1 MIFLIFLVRVAPHLL
16 KVNIFLEKMHKLLI
30 ANRGEIACRIIKT
43 CRKMGIKTVAVYSDA
58 DTNSLFV
65 QMSDEAVNIGPS
77 PSSQSYLNVTKILE
91 AVKKT
96 GATMVHPGY
105 GFLSENRKF
114 AEALDKAGVIF
125 VGPSTYSIEMMGDKI
140 ESKKIAIAAGVSTVP
155 GHMGVIKDPHEAID
169 IAKKIGFPVM
179 VKASAG
185 GGGKGMRIVWKA
197 EEMEEAFI
205 SASNEA
211 RNSFSDDRVFIEKFI
226 EDPRHIEIQV
236 LADKYGNIVCL
247 GEREC
252 SIQRNNQKVIEEAP
266 SPFIDEKTRA
276 KMYEQSKALA
286 ATVKYFSA
294 GTIEYIMD
302 KNKNFYFLEMNTRLQ
317 VEHPV
322 TELVTGFDIVAL
334 MIKIALGEKL
344 PFKQED
350 VRLNG
355 WAMES
360 RIYAED
366 PSRGFLPSSGR
377 INLYMEPE
385 ESENVRVDTGVY
397 EGGEVSMF
405 YDAMIAKLCSYGKNR
420 DEAIK
425 HMKQALGSFVIG
437 GVSHNISFLETI
449 MQNERFIKGNIT
461 TSFIKEE
468 FSSGFSGN
476 EISSHSEEVFITS
489 ALHIFL
495 KNYER
500 NAMMTGQLRNREK
513 QISERWVIMVDEKSF
528 LVNVIERR
536 PDYLKV
542 ECDRK
547 EVELVS
553 SWNNGEKLFRAVINN
568 DNVAVRIREN
578 NNTGS
583 YLMQYL
589 GSDAFVTVFS
599 PRIAELSKFMPKI
612 QKNAKPVNMTSPIT
626 GKIIRFKVKEGDEIK
641 AGQELVVIEAMKME
655 NIIRSDHDVKIGKIK
670 FKEGEPVGIG
680 QVVMDFV
687 V

>member
-1 MIFLIFLVRVAPHLL
+1 
-16 KVNIFLEKMHKLLI
+16 MHKLLI

-43 CRKMGIKTVAVYSDA
+43 CRKLGIKTVAVYSDA

-65 QMSDEAVNIGPS
+65 QMADEAVNIGHA
-77 PSSQSYLNVTKILE
+77 PSSQSYLNIPKIIA

-105 GFLSENRKF
+105 GFLSENRNF
-114 AEALDKAGVIF
+114 AEALEKEGVIF
-125 VGPSTYSIEMMGDKI
+125 VGPSVYSVEMMGDKI
-140 ESKKIAIAAGVSTVP
+140 ESKKLALEAQVSTVP
-155 GHMGVIKDPHEAID
+155 GHMGIIKDGVEAAE

-185 GGGKGMRIVWKA
+185 GGGKGMRIVWK
-197 EEMEEAFI
+197 EEEVAEAFI

-211 RNSFSDDRVFIEKFI
+211 RNSFSDDRIFVEKFI
-226 EDPRHIEIQV
+226 ENPRHIEIQV
-236 LADKYGNIVCL
+236 IADKHGNIVCL

-266 SPFIDEKTRA
+266 SSFVDEATRQ
-276 KMYEQSKALA
+276 KMYAQSKALA
-286 ATVKYFSA
+286 AKVKYFSA

-322 TELVTGFDIVAL
+322 TELITGLDIVEL

-350 VRLNG
+350 IKLNG

-366 PSRGFLPSSGR
+366 PARGFLPSSGR
-377 INLYMEPE
+377 INLYIEPN
-385 ESENVRVDTGVY
+385 ESENVRVDSGVY

-405 YDAMIAKLCSYGKNR
+405 YDAMIAKLCSYGKDR
-420 DEAIK
+420 KEAIE
-425 HMKQALGSFVIG
+425 HMRQALGSFAIG

-449 MQNERFIKGNIT
+449 MKNERFVSGNIST
-461 TSFIKEE
+461 AFIKEE
-468 FSSGFSGN
+468 FPKGFSGS
-476 EISSHSEEVFITS
+476 EIDSDSEEVLIGV
-489 ALHIFL
+489 AMQIFL

-500 NAMMTGQLRNREK
+500 NGHMTGRLRNREK
-513 QISERWVIMVDEKSF
+513 QVSERWVVVIDNESF
-528 LVNVIERR
+528 LVNLIENKPGFLR
-536 PDYLKV
+536 L
-542 ECDRK
+542 ECDKREI
-547 EVELVS
+547 EVKN
-553 SWNNGEKLFRAVINN
+553 SWTNGDKLFLGLINGR
-568 DNVAVRIREN
+568 NVGVKIREN

-583 YLMQYL
+583 YLLQYSGL
-589 GSDAFVTVFS
+589 DAFVNVYS

-612 QKNAKPVNMTSPIT
+612 EKNAKPANLTSPIT
-626 GKIIRFKVKEGDEIK
+626 GKIARFKVEEGQEVK

-655 NIIRSDHDVKIGKIK
+655 NIIRTDHDVKIGKIK
-670 FKEGEPVGIG
+670 FNAGDVVGIG
-680 QVVMDFV
+680 QVVMEFV
-687 V
+687 S

>member
-1 MIFLIFLVRVAPHLL
+1 MQ
-16 KVNIFLEKMHKLLI
+16 KLLI

-43 CRKMGIKTVAVYSDA
+43 CKKMGIKTVAVYSDA

-65 QMSDEAVNIGPS
+65 QMADEAYNIGPS
-77 PSSQSYLNVTKILE
+77 PSSQSYLNIE
-91 AVKKT
+91 AIIDVIKKT
-96 GATMVHPGY
+96 GTTLVHPGY

-114 AEALDKAGVIF
+114 AEALDKIGVKF
-125 VGPSTYSIEMMGDKI
+125 VGPSKKSIEMMGDKI
-140 ESKKIAIAAGVSTVP
+140 ESKKIAIDSGVSTVP
-155 GHMGVIKDPHEAID
+155 GHMGVIKDDKEALK

-197 EEMEEAFI
+197 QDMKDAFL

-211 RNSFSDDRVFIEKFI
+211 RNSFSDDRIFIEKFI
-226 EDPRHIEIQV
+226 ENPRHIEIQII
-236 LADKYGNIVCL
+236 ADKSGNILCL

-266 SPFIDEKTRA
+266 SPFIDEKTRQ
-276 KMYEQSKALA
+276 KMYKQSKALA
-286 ATVKYFSA
+286 KAVKYHSA

-302 KNKNFYFLEMNTRLQ
+302 KNKEFYFLEMNTRLQ

-322 TELVTGFDIVAL
+322 TELITGYDIVEM

-344 PFKQED
+344 KIKQED
-350 VRLNG
+350 VKLKG

-360 RIYAED
+360 RVYAED

-377 INLYMEPE
+377 INLYIEPTANK
-385 ESENVRVDTGVY
+385 NVRVDTGVY

-420 DEAIK
+420 LEAIK
-425 HMKQALGSFVIG
+425 YMRQALSTYAIG

-449 MQNERFIKGNIT
+449 MRNERFIEGNLT

-468 FSSGFSGN
+468 FPEGFSGS
-476 EISSHSEEVFITS
+476 EIDDQSQKAFIASSLF
-489 ALHIFL
+489 IFL
-495 KNYER
+495 KNYAR
-500 NAMMTGQLRNREK
+500 NGNMSDQLRNREK
-513 QISERWVIMVDEKSF
+513 QVSDRWVINIDEKSY
-528 LVNVIERR
+528 LVNIIEKGEEFLR
-536 PDYLKV
+536 L

-547 EVELVS
+547 EFKIKS
-553 SWNNGEKLFRAVINN
+553 SWHHGEKLFRGVLDDLEIG
-568 DNVAVRIREN
+568 VRIFDN

-583 YLMQYL
+583 YLMQYS
-589 GSDAFVTVFS
+589 GNDAFVNVYS

-612 QKNAKPVNMTSPIT
+612 EKNPKPKNLLSPIT
-626 GKIIRFKVKEGDEIK
+626 GKIIRFKVKKGDK
-641 AGQELVVIEAMKME
+641 VQAGQELVVIEAMKME
-655 NIIRSDHDVKIGKIK
+655 NSISTNHDFTIGEIK
-670 FKEGEPVGIG
+670 FNEGDSVGIG
-680 QVVMDFV
+680 QVIMDFDNN
-687 V
+687 

>member
-1 MIFLIFLVRVAPHLL
+1 
-16 KVNIFLEKMHKLLI
+16 MHKLLI

-58 DTNSLFV
+58 DANSLFV
-65 QMSDEAVNIGPS
+65 QMADEAVNIGAS
-77 PSSQSYLNVTKILE
+77 PSSQSYLNVEKILG

-105 GFLSENRKF
+105 GFLSENRNF
-114 AEALDKAGVIF
+114 ANALDKAGVIF

-140 ESKKIAIAAGVSTVP
+140 ESKKIAIEANVSTVP
-155 GHMGVIKDPHEAID
+155 GHMGVVKDDVEATV
-169 IAKKIGFPVM
+169 IAEKIGFPVM

-185 GGGKGMRIVWKA
+185 GGGKGMRIVWKK
-197 EEMEEAFI
+197 EEMSEAFL

-226 EDPRHIEIQV
+226 ENPRHIEIQV
-236 LADKYGNIVCL
+236 LADKHGNIVCL

-266 SPFIDEKTRA
+266 SPFLDDKTRQ

-286 ATVKYFSA
+286 QKVKYFSA

-302 KNKNFYFLEMNTRLQ
+302 KNRNFYFLEMNTRLQ

-322 TELVTGFDIVAL
+322 TELVTGLDIVSL

-350 VRLNG
+350 IKLNG
-355 WAMES
+355 WAIES

-377 INLYMEPE
+377 ISLYIEPE
-385 ESENVRVDTGVY
+385 ENENIRVDSGVY

-405 YDAMIAKLCSYGKNR
+405 YDAMIAKLCSFGKNR
-420 DEAIK
+420 NEAIE
-425 HMKQALGSFVIG
+425 HMRNALGGFAIN

-449 MQNERFIKGNIT
+449 MKNERFVAGNIS

-468 FSSGFSGN
+468 FPIGFSG
-476 EISSHSEEVFITS
+476 SHLDSVAEEVLIS
-489 ALHIFL
+489 CAMQIFL

-500 NAMMTGQLRNREK
+500 NAHMTGQLRNRQK
-513 QISERWVIMVDEKSF
+513 QVSERWVVVIDEKSY
-528 LVNVIERR
+528 LVNILNRSEG
-536 PDYLKV
+536 YLKI
-542 ECDRK
+542 ECDDK
-547 EVELVS
+547 EIELKN
-553 SWNNGEKLFRAVINN
+553 SWNNGEKLFRGLVNDRAVG
-568 DNVAVRIREN
+568 VKVREN

-583 YLMQYL
+583 YLLQYSGL
-589 GSDAFVTVFS
+589 DAFVSVHS
-599 PRIAELSKFMPKI
+599 PRIAELNKFMPKI
-612 QKNAKPVNMTSPIT
+612 QKNAKPKNLTSPIT
-626 GKIIRFKVKEGDEIK
+626 GKIIRFKVQEGDEIK
-641 AGQELVVIEAMKME
+641 AGQELVIIEAMKME
-655 NIIRSDHDVKIGKIK
+655 NIIRTDHDVKIGKIK
-670 FKEGEPVGIG
+670 FNEGEVVGIG
-680 QVVMDFV
+680 QIIIDFV
-687 V
+687 QSS

>member
-1 MIFLIFLVRVAPHLL
+1 
-16 KVNIFLEKMHKLLI
+16 MHKLLI

-58 DTNSLFV
+58 DANSLFV
-65 QMSDEAVNIGPS
+65 QMADEAVNIGAS
-77 PSSQSYLNVTKILE
+77 PSSQSYLNIEKILG

-105 GFLSENRKF
+105 GFLSENRNF
-114 AEALDKAGVIF
+114 ANALEKAGVTF

-140 ESKKIAIAAGVSTVP
+140 ESKKIAIEANVSTVP
-155 GHMGVIKDPHEAID
+155 GHMGVVKDDVEATH
-169 IAKKIGFPVM
+169 IAEKIGFPVM

-185 GGGKGMRIVWKA
+185 GGGKGMRIVWKK
-197 EEMEEAFI
+197 EEMSEAFL

-226 EDPRHIEIQV
+226 ENPRHIEIQV
-236 LADKYGNIVCL
+236 LADKHGNIVCL

-266 SPFIDEKTRA
+266 SPFLDDKTRQ

-286 ATVKYFSA
+286 QKVKYFSA

-302 KNKNFYFLEMNTRLQ
+302 KNRNFYFLEMNTRLQ

-322 TELVTGFDIVAL
+322 TELVTGLDIVSL

-350 VRLNG
+350 IKLNG
-355 WAMES
+355 WAIES

-377 INLYMEPE
+377 ISLYIEPE
-385 ESENVRVDTGVY
+385 QSENIRVDSGVY

-405 YDAMIAKLCSYGKNR
+405 YDAMIAKLCSFGTTRK
-420 DEAIK
+420 EAIE
-425 HMKQALGSFVIG
+425 HMSNALGGFAIN

-449 MQNERFIKGNIT
+449 MKNEKFVAGNIS

-468 FSSGFSGN
+468 FPIGFSG
-476 EISSHSEEVFITS
+476 SHLDSIAEEVLVS
-489 ALHIFL
+489 CAMQIFL

-500 NAMMTGQLRNREK
+500 NAHMTGQLRNRQK
-513 QISERWVIMVDEKSF
+513 QVSERWVVFIDEKSY
-528 LVNVIERR
+528 LVNLIERGEG
-536 PDYLKV
+536 YLKI
-542 ECDRK
+542 ECDDK
-547 EVELVS
+547 EIELKH
-553 SWNNGEKLFRAVINN
+553 SWNNGEKLFRGFVNERAVG
-568 DNVAVRIREN
+568 VKVREN
-578 NNTGS
+578 NNTGN
-583 YLMQYL
+583 YLLQYSGL
-589 GSDAFVTVFS
+589 DAFVSVHS
-599 PRIAELSKFMPKI
+599 PRIAELTKFMPKI
-612 QKNAKPVNMTSPIT
+612 QKNAKPKNLTSPIT
-626 GKIIRFKVKEGDEIK
+626 GKVIRFKVQEGDEIK
-641 AGQELVVIEAMKME
+641 AGQELVIIEAMKME
-655 NIIRSDHDVKIGKIK
+655 NIIRTDHDVKIGKIK
-670 FKEGEPVGIG
+670 FNEGEVVGIG
-680 QVVMDFV
+680 QIMIEFIQQS
-687 V
+687 

>member
-1 MIFLIFLVRVAPHLL
+1 
-16 KVNIFLEKMHKLLI
+16 MHKLLI

-58 DTNSLFV
+58 DANSLFV
-65 QMSDEAVNIGPS
+65 QMADEAVNIGAS
-77 PSSQSYLNVTKILE
+77 PSSQSYLNIEKILG

-105 GFLSENRKF
+105 GFLSENRNF
-114 AEALDKAGVIF
+114 ANALEKAGVIF

-140 ESKKIAIAAGVSTVP
+140 ESKKIAIEANVSTVP
-155 GHMGVIKDPHEAID
+155 GHMGVVKDDVEATM
-169 IAKKIGFPVM
+169 IAEKIGFPVM

-185 GGGKGMRIVWKA
+185 GGGKGMRIVWKK
-197 EEMEEAFI
+197 EEMSECFL

-226 EDPRHIEIQV
+226 ENPRHIEIQV
-236 LADKYGNIVCL
+236 LADKHGNIVCL

-266 SPFIDEKTRA
+266 SPFLDDKTRQ

-286 ATVKYFSA
+286 AKVGYFSA

-322 TELVTGFDIVAL
+322 TELVTGTDIVEL
-334 MIKIALGEKL
+334 MIKIALGEDL

-350 VRLNG
+350 IKLEG

-377 INLYMEPE
+377 INLYIEPQE
-385 ESENVRVDTGVY
+385 NENVRVDSGVY

-405 YDAMIAKLCSYGKNR
+405 YDAMIAKLCSYGKTR
-420 DEAIK
+420 KEAID
-425 HMKQALGSFVIG
+425 HMRHALGGFAIG

-449 MQNERFIKGNIT
+449 MHNEKFISGNLS

-468 FSSGFSGN
+468 FPEGFSGN
-476 EISSHSEEVFITS
+476 QISSAAQEVLIAT
-489 ALHIFL
+489 AMHIFL
-495 KNYER
+495 ANFER
-500 NAMMTGQLRNREK
+500 NGKITGQLYDREK
-513 QISERWVIMVDEKSF
+513 QISDRWVVMIDDQPYLVNLLEKSGEY
-528 LVNVIERR
+528 I
-536 PDYLKV
+536 KV
-542 ECDRK
+542 ECDKK
-547 EVELVS
+547 EIELKS
-553 SWNNGEKLFRAVINN
+553 SWNNGEKLFRGLVNEKSIG
-568 DNVAVRIREN
+568 VKIREN
-578 NNTGS
+578 NRTGS
-583 YLMQYL
+583 YLLQYS
-589 GSDAFVTVFS
+589 GSDVFVSVMS
-599 PRIAELSKFMPKI
+599 PRNAELSKFMPKI
-612 QKNAKPVNMTSPIT
+612 QKNAKPVNLTSPIT
-626 GKIIRFKVKEGDEIK
+626 GKIIRFKVQEGEKVK

-655 NIIRSDHDVKIGKIK
+655 NSIRTDHNVVIKKIK
-670 FKEGEPVGIG
+670 FMEGEPVGIG
-680 QVVMDFV
+680 QVVMEFEV
-687 V
+687 

>member
-1 MIFLIFLVRVAPHLL
+1 
-16 KVNIFLEKMHKLLI
+16 MHKLLI

-58 DTNSLFV
+58 DANSLFV
-65 QMSDEAVNIGPS
+65 QMADEAVNIGAS
-77 PSSQSYLNVTKILE
+77 PSSQSYLNVEKILG

-105 GFLSENRKF
+105 GFLSENRNF
-114 AEALDKAGVIF
+114 ANALDKAGVIF

-140 ESKKIAIAAGVSTVP
+140 ESKKIAIEANVSTVP
-155 GHMGVIKDPHEAID
+155 GHMGVVKDDVEATQ
-169 IAKKIGFPVM
+169 IAEKIGFPVM

-185 GGGKGMRIVWKA
+185 GGGKGMRIVWKK
-197 EEMEEAFI
+197 EEMSEAFL

-226 EDPRHIEIQV
+226 ENPRHIEIQV
-236 LADKYGNIVCL
+236 LADKHGNIVCL

-266 SPFIDEKTRA
+266 SPFLDDKTRQ

-286 ATVKYFSA
+286 QKVKYFSA

-322 TELVTGFDIVAL
+322 TELVTGLDIVSL

-350 VRLNG
+350 IKLNG
-355 WAMES
+355 WAIES

-377 INLYMEPE
+377 ISLYIEPE
-385 ESENVRVDTGVY
+385 QNENIRVDSGVY

-405 YDAMIAKLCSYGKNR
+405 YDAMIAKLCSFGKTRN
-420 DEAIK
+420 EAIE
-425 HMKQALGSFVIG
+425 HMRNALGSFAIN

-449 MQNERFIKGNIT
+449 MKNERFVAGNIS

-468 FSSGFSGN
+468 FPVGFSG
-476 EISSHSEEVFITS
+476 SHLDSIAEEVLVS
-489 ALHIFL
+489 CAMQIFL

-500 NAMMTGQLRNREK
+500 NAHMTGQLRNRQK
-513 QISERWVIMVDEKSF
+513 QVSERWVVFIDEKSY
-528 LVNVIERR
+528 LVNIIDRSEG
-536 PDYLKV
+536 YLKI
-542 ECDRK
+542 ECDDK
-547 EVELVS
+547 EIELKH
-553 SWNNGEKLFRAVINN
+553 SWNNGEKLFRGFVNDRAVG
-568 DNVAVRIREN
+568 VKVREN
-578 NNTGS
+578 NNTGN
-583 YLMQYL
+583 YLLQYSGL
-589 GSDAFVTVFS
+589 DAFVSVHS
-599 PRIAELSKFMPKI
+599 PRIAELTKFMPKI
-612 QKNAKPVNMTSPIT
+612 QKNAKPKNLTSPIT
-626 GKIIRFKVKEGDEIK
+626 GKLIRFKVQEGDEVK
-641 AGQELVVIEAMKME
+641 AGQELVIIEAMKME
-655 NIIRSDHDVKIGKIK
+655 NIIRTDHDIKIGKIK
-670 FKEGEPVGIG
+670 FKEGEVVGIG
-680 QVVMDFV
+680 QIIIEFV
-687 V
+687 Q

>member
-1 MIFLIFLVRVAPHLL
+1 
-16 KVNIFLEKMHKLLI
+16 MHKLLI

-43 CRKMGIKTVAVYSDA
+43 CRKLGIKTVAVYSDA

-65 QMSDEAVNIGPS
+65 QMADEAVNIGHA
-77 PSSQSYLNVTKILE
+77 PSSQSYLNVEKILA

-105 GFLSENRKF
+105 GFLSENRNF
-114 AEALDKAGVIF
+114 ASALEKAGVIF

-140 ESKKIAIAAGVSTVP
+140 ESKKIAIAANVSTVP
-155 GHMGVIKDPHEAID
+155 GHMGVIKDDKEAIV
-169 IAKKIGFPVM
+169 IAEQIGFPVM

-185 GGGKGMRIVWKA
+185 GGGKGMRIVWKK
-197 EEMEEAFI
+197 EEMAQAFL

-211 RNSFSDDRVFIEKFI
+211 RNSFSDDRIFIEKFI
-226 EDPRHIEIQV
+226 ENPRHIEIQII
-236 LADKYGNIVCL
+236 ADKQGNTVCL

-266 SPFIDEKTRA
+266 SSFVDEKTRQ
-276 KMYEQSKALA
+276 KMYEQSIALA
-286 ATVKYFSA
+286 KKVQYFSA

-322 TELVTGFDIVAL
+322 TELITGLDIVEL
-334 MIKIALGEKL
+334 MIKVAQGEKL

-350 VRLNG
+350 IKLKG

-366 PSRGFLPSSGR
+366 PARGFLPSSGR
-377 INLYMEPE
+377 INLYIEPE
-385 ESENVRVDTGVY
+385 NNANVRVDTGVY

-405 YDAMIAKLCSYGKNR
+405 YDAMIAKLCSYGENR
-420 DEAIK
+420 KEAIE
-425 HMKQALGSFVIG
+425 HMSHALGSFAIG

-449 MQNERFIKGNIT
+449 MKNERFIKGDIT
-461 TSFIKEE
+461 TGFIKEE
-468 FSSGFSGN
+468 FPAGFAGS
-476 EISSHSEEVFITS
+476 ELDSRAEEVLIAT
-489 ALHIFL
+489 AMQIFL

-500 NAMMTGQLRNREK
+500 NGHMTGQLRNREK
-513 QISERWVIMVDEKSF
+513 QVSERWVVMIDDRAH
-528 LVNVIERR
+528 LVNIVERGE
-536 PDYLKV
+536 DVLKL
-542 ECDRK
+542 ECERK
-547 EVELVS
+547 EIELATP
-553 SWNNGEKLFRAVINN
+553 WNNGEKLFRGMVNGASVG
-568 DNVAVRIREN
+568 VKIREN

-583 YLMQYL
+583 YLLQYSGL
-589 GSDAFVTVFS
+589 DAFVSVYS

-612 QKNAKPVNMTSPIT
+612 QKNAKPANLTSPIT
-626 GKIIRFKVKEGDEIK
+626 GKIIRFLVKEGEEVK

-655 NIIRSDHDVKIGKIK
+655 NSIRTDHDVKIGKIK
-670 FKEGEPVGIG
+670 FKESESVGIG

-687 V
+687 I

>member
-1 MIFLIFLVRVAPHLL
+1 
-16 KVNIFLEKMHKLLI
+16 MHKLLI

-43 CRKMGIKTVAVYSDA
+43 CRKMNIKTVAVYSDA

-65 QMSDEAVNIGPS
+65 QMADEAVNIGHA
-77 PSSQSYLNVTKILE
+77 PSSQSYLNVDKILA

-105 GFLSENRKF
+105 GFLSENRNF
-114 AEALDKAGVIF
+114 ASALEKAGVIF

-140 ESKKIAIAAGVSTVP
+140 QSKKIALEANVSTVP
-155 GHMGVIKDPHEAID
+155 GHMGVIKDDKEAVK
-169 IAKKIGFPVM
+169 IAEEIGFPVM

-185 GGGKGMRIVWKA
+185 GGGKGMRIVWKK
-197 EEMEEAFI
+197 EEMAQAFL

-211 RNSFSDDRVFIEKFI
+211 RNSFADDRVFIEKFI
-226 EDPRHIEIQV
+226 ENPRHIEIQV
-236 LADKYGNIVCL
+236 IADKHGNIVCL

-266 SPFIDEKTRA
+266 SPLVDEKTRA

-286 ATVKYFSA
+286 AKVKYFSA

-322 TELVTGFDIVAL
+322 TELITGLDIVEL

-350 VRLNG
+350 IKLTG

-366 PSRGFLPSSGR
+366 PARGFLPSSGR
-377 INLYMEPE
+377 INLYIEPE
-385 ESENVRVDTGVY
+385 KSANVRVDTGVY

-420 DEAIK
+420 KEAIE
-425 HMKQALGSFVIG
+425 HMSNALGSFAIG

-449 MQNERFIKGNIT
+449 MKNERFIKGDLT
-461 TSFIKEE
+461 TGFIKEE
-468 FSSGFSGN
+468 FAAGFSGS
-476 EISSHSEEVFITS
+476 ELDSRAEEVLIAS
-489 ALHIFL
+489 AMQIFL

-500 NAMMTGQLRNREK
+500 NGHMTGQLRNREK
-513 QISERWVIMVDEKSF
+513 QVSERWVVLIDDRSH
-528 LVNVIERR
+528 LVNIIERSD
-536 PDYLKV
+536 DYLKL

-547 EVELVS
+547 EIELTT
-553 SWNNGEKLFRAVINN
+553 SWNNGEKLFRGVVNGSI
-568 DNVAVRIREN
+568 VGIKIREN

-583 YLMQYL
+583 YLLQYSGL
-589 GSDAFVTVFS
+589 DAFVSVYS

-612 QKNAKPVNMTSPIT
+612 EKNAKPMNLTSPIT
-626 GKIIRFKVKEGDEIK
+626 GKIVRFLVKEGDEVK

-655 NIIRSDHDVKIGKIK
+655 NSIRTDHDVKIGKIK
-670 FKEGEPVGIG
+670 FKEAEAVGIG
-680 QVVMDFV
+680 QVVMEFV
-687 V
+687 N